1 MQNYK
6 RFTLMALPQFF
17 KGTDLSLNIV
27 VLPRNQNP
35 LAPAIE
41 GDPTV
46 PDAVAF
52 AKANLTF
59 EAKIITGLATFP
71 NSLAA
76 TDTKGL
82 VTAPPADAVNLF
94 TALGQQFKIQNLNLT
109 NQVLDGN
116 VDRASLKPP
125 VPQELSVFKYLPLSY
140 RHAFNFTTP
149 RTKNAST
156 DDAYSCA
163 VRGAGFVPG
172 FQRSPDEISW
182 GKVFAYALRQPLL
195 ATQLG
200 MIYTTTLTISGTDFP
215 HGGWLYVDLA
225 EGSDYKAQQA
235 AEDTFIKRYAVRIPA
250 LTLGTGRPVLAP
262 VLVPVLFK
270 ANAGDPDPAPDGNY
284 DSLFLEAADY
294 DDGFGK
300 ITHAFQ
306 PVSLN
311 LLAEESDG
319 AHPVKDA
326 GIRLG
331 WDDEQILIWYMRQ
344 MMIDPTVTGPGKR
357 LDAPLAVFGYAV
369 DVRESANP
377 PNNWESLTFVN
388 SKAPL
393 AIQFLNGGEQ
403 SSITLGDFSGE
414 LPYQV
419 YPSQLDGDLTKSY
432 WLPMYFASWNGH
444 SMVLPDEDAANIYQ
458 NTADVKPDPLTL
470 TTGTGVSGPAQN
482 QANKIYEALKI
493 QTALLYGNR
502 YEFRVRLRDL
512 SGGGTDNDP
521 AIKPLNIS
529 PSSIGRCHFKRYVA
543 PHHVRV
549 KNLTVNSDVPT
560 DVDHIDVT
568 RPLLGYPAVAYTGKY
583 ADPVG
588 LLTQASK
595 DMVGKEA
602 FGIEDPDVDQ
612 VEVTVEVES
621 LRMDNLL
628 SVSGKDNYVLLYK
641 TRRKFAAVNNE
652 GDYKQ
657 TLSIPIVYKD
667 CKVLHVGSEL
677 DLKTDLALADDIDK
691 LVEIVLPTARTV
703 RITLRAVC
711 EDKANNADYY
721 GLVSADPEM
730 DTRFGRTLQMRL
742 YKESADESDLFI
754 QSPAEMVRGI
764 YLQPDPPAILD
775 GNSLSLLFGKQIDK
789 PADLIQRLAKQLNLE
804 NTGLTLTGAKGQRV
818 QFGCSNRIRHTLSPE
833 NSSLTFS
840 SKGDLMNHW
849 LSCITLDLDRDWAW
863 DALASRS
870 FVIERTMRFT
880 HDAAAEVETD
890 VVGDIEIRHTAS
902 FEALQNPQR
911 DFTRLVFI
919 DAIEPKNHRMQ
930 PNPNQAEPRF
940 PDTIEVTYSIT
951 PVFKGNQPV
960 NVQKL
965 ALDLPITTPP
975 VQMPKIVSA
984 GLALS
989 PYQRNKK
996 YSATEPRRRYLWIEL
1011 EEPIHDPQ
1019 DTYFARVL
1027 AYAPDQLI
1035 SNNHPDLLIAP
1046 DEPVLPVD
1054 PEFIRVIPPPVDPTT
1069 LPTNDFAGLNAMQPM
1084 EKASDSDRH
1093 YLLPLPSGLH
1103 ADAPEMFGFFTY
1115 EFRVGHYR
1123 RQLPHNTTEMSWCT
1137 AQGRF
1142 GRPLRVTGIQHPAP
1156 TLTCSANRDQDRLY
1170 VVAPYAVAVLNGEDY
1185 TAVPPRTQIW
1195 CLLYAQVHQ
1204 ADRRDFLNILL
1215 DDKRLDSRVQV
1226 DLDPSLSNLA
1236 QYDAHERALL
1246 KNITIA
1252 NVKDGLDYAKSQ
1264 NAFKLID
1271 NSETN
1276 KDATRYGT
1284 TVWSND
1290 EVEQLLRNY
1299 GLPLTSP
1306 LSVLVVEMLPT
1317 ITKLSEHYSPGEDDS
1332 VISKLN
1338 SRLRTPGPLHAGAFA
1353 ETAYSRQSAA
1363 AVDETPRPLS
1373 EALGRHRILRSS
1385 PLTEVP
1391 YIC

>member
-17 KGTDLSLNIV
+17 NGTDLSLNIV

-41 GDPTV
+41 ADPTV

-52 AKANLTF
+52 AEAKFTF
-59 EAKIITGLATFP
+59 EAKIISGLETFP

-76 TDTKGL
+76 TASRAL
-82 VTAPPADAVNLF
+82 VTAPPADAQNLF
-94 TALGQQFKIQNLNLT
+94 TALGQQFKIQNLSHS
-109 NQVLDGN
+109 NQVLDAN
-116 VDRASLKPP
+116 VDRANLKPP
-125 VPQELSVFKYLPLSY
+125 VLQETSVFKYLPLSY
-140 RHAFNFTTP
+140 RHAFNFTSP

-156 DDAYSCA
+156 GDAYSCA
-163 VRGAGFVPG
+163 VRSAGFVPG
-172 FQRSPDEISW
+172 FQRSSDEISW

-195 ATQLG
+195 AAQLG
-200 MIYTTTLTISGTDFP
+200 MIYKTSLTISTTDYP

-225 EGSDYKAQQA
+225 DDSDYRAQQRD
-235 AEDTFIKRYAVRIPA
+235 EETFIKRYAVRIPA
-250 LTLGTGRPVLAP
+250 LTPGAARPVFAP
-262 VLVPVLFK
+262 VLIPVLSK

-284 DSLFLEAADY
+284 DDLFIEAADY

-319 AHPVKDA
+319 AHPVKDV

-344 MMIDPTVTGPGKR
+344 MMIDPTVTGPDKR
-357 LDAPLAVFGYAV
+357 LDAPLTVFGYAI
-369 DVRESANP
+369 DVRETATP
-377 PNNWESLTFVN
+377 PRDWESLTSVR

-393 AIQFLNGGEQ
+393 SLQYLSGGAPA
-403 SSITLGDFSGE
+403 SISLGDFSGE

-458 NTADVKPDPLTL
+458 NTADVKADPLTL
-470 TTGTGVSGPAQN
+470 KTGTGVSGPAQIL
-482 QANKIYEALKI
+482 ANKIYEALSVKS
-493 QTALLYGNR
+493 TLLYGNR

-512 SGGGTDNDP
+512 SGGGTDNNP
-521 AIKPLNIS
+521 AVKPLNIS
-529 PSSIGRCHFKRYVA
+529 PSSIGHCHFKRYVA
-543 PHHVRV
+543 PQSVRV
-549 KNLTVNSDVPT
+549 KNLTVNSDVSIT
-560 DVDHIDVT
+560 DVDLIELT

-602 FGIEDPDVDQ
+602 FGIEDPDVDE

-641 TRRKFAAVNNE
+641 TRRSFPAVNKE
-652 GDYKQ
+652 GDYRKH
-657 TLSIPIVYKD
+657 LSIPIVYKD

-677 DLKTDLALADDIDK
+677 DLKTDLGLANDIDK
-691 LVEIVLPTARTV
+691 LSEIVLPTARTARV
-703 RITLRAVC
+703 TLRAVC

-721 GLVSADPEM
+721 GLISSDPEM
-730 DTRFGRTLQMRL
+730 DTRFGRTVQMRL
-742 YKESADESDLFI
+742 YKESADESDLFL

-764 YLQPDPPAILD
+764 YLQPDPPAVLD
-775 GNSLSLLFGKQIDK
+775 GNFLSVLFGKQVDK
-789 PADLIQRLAKQLNLE
+789 PADLIQRLANQLNLA
-804 NTGLTLTGAKGQRV
+804 NTGLTLTGAKGERV

-833 NSSLTFS
+833 SSSLTFS

-849 LSCITLDLDRDWAW
+849 LSCITLDLNRDWTW

-870 FVIERTMRFT
+870 FVIERKMRFT
-880 HDAAAEVETD
+880 RDSPVETVTE

-902 FEALQNPQR
+902 FEALQDPRRN
-911 DFTRLVFI
+911 FARLVFI
-919 DAIEPKNHRMQ
+919 DAVEPKNHRMR
-930 PNPNQAEPRF
+930 PNPNQNEPRF
-940 PDTIEVTYSIT
+940 PDTIEITYSIT

-960 NVQKL
+960 GVQEL
-965 ALDLPITTPP
+965 ALDLPITTTPT
-975 VQMPKIVSA
+975 QIPKIVSA

-996 YSATEPRRRYLWIEL
+996 YSATEPRRRYLWIEF

-1035 SNNHPDLLIAP
+1035 SNNHPELLVAP
-1046 DEPVLPVD
+1046 DEPVLPID
-1054 PEFIRVIPPPVDPTT
+1054 PEPIRVVPPPVDPATF
-1069 LPTNDFAGLNAMQPM
+1069 PTNDLAGLNAMQPM

-1093 YLLPLPSGLH
+1093 YLLPLPPGLH

-1115 EFRVGHYR
+1115 EFRAGHHR
-1123 RQLPHNTTEMSWCT
+1123 RQLANDTQMSWCT

-1142 GRPLRVTGIQHPAP
+1142 GRPLRATGIQHPAP
-1156 TLTCSANRDQDRLY
+1156 TLTCSVNRDQDRLY
-1170 VVAPYAVAVLNGEDY
+1170 VVAPYAVAVLNGTNF
-1185 TAVPPRTQIW
+1185 TADPPRTQLW
-1195 CLLYAQVHQ
+1195 CLLYAQVRQ
-1204 ADRRDFLNILL
+1204 ADNQDFLNVLL

-1226 DLDPSLSNLA
+1226 ELDPGANNFA
-1236 QYDAHERALL
+1236 RYDAYERTVL

-1252 NVKDGLDYAKSQ
+1252 NYKDALDYTQAK

-1271 NSETN
+1271 RSQTN

-1284 TVWSND
+1284 TVWSNH
-1290 EVEQLLRNY
+1290 EVEQLLQNY
-1299 GLPLTSP
+1299 ALPVTSP

-1317 ITKLSEHYSPGEDDS
+1317 ITRFNEHYTVSHDAAVAAELSG
-1332 VISKLN
+1332 
-1338 SRLRTPGPLHAGAFA
+1338 RLQLHSLSTAGPFA
-1353 ETAYSRQSAA
+1353 PAYLKQSSS
-1363 AVDETPRPLS
+1363 AVDESPRPLS
-1373 EALGRHRILRSS
+1373 DELGQHRILRSS